1 MTTREIKDLTKAD
14 GLRIRAMF
22 IEHGDGK
29 AGQRIVSRAFN
40 VTESNA
46 AILAEAYESPRSVTE
61 SAPPPS
67 PTLSAAESFR
77 IQAAETLVKR
87 ANAAESDPSRATLQQ
102 LEAWGAM
109 AWPR

>member
-1 MTTREIKDLTKAD
+1 MSTREIKDLSKAD

-22 IEHGDGK
+22 VEHGHGK
-29 AGQRIVSRAFN
+29 AAQRIVSRAFN
-40 VTESNA
+40 VTDSNA
-46 AILAEAYESPRSVTE
+46 AILAEAYENPRSVTE
-61 SAPPPS
+61 SAPPPT
-67 PTLSAAESFR
+67 PAVSATETFR

-87 ANAAESDPSRATLQQ
+87 ANAAKSDPSRATLQQ